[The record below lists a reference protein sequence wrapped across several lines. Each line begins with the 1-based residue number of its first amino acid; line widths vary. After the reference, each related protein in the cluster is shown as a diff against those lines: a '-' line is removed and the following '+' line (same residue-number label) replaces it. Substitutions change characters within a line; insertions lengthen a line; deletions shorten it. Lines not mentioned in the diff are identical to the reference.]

1 MLFFLGA
8 VWGQVEENKPT
19 YQMYSTPVQII
30 DNKHCVGYEHDLC
43 IGNLDYFGEYIC
55 HQVSFF
61 SEEKTPMNK
70 VGFRILF

>member
-1 MLFFLGA
+1 
-8 VWGQVEENKPT
+8 
-19 YQMYSTPVQII
+19 MYSTPVQII

-61 SEEKTPMNK
+61 SKKKTPMNK
-70 VGFRILF
+70 LGFLILF